1 MSLSR
6 LVSWMLSLLFLAGL
20 LGAGDLPASPPV
32 PDASDTGVVVGI
44 VRSAVDSTVLPGAAV
59 RVEGTGL
66 GASTRQDGTY
76 RIENVPAGSMTVT
89 ATFVGFSAQKRTV
102 QVTSAAETTVD
113 FYLSPSKQALDEVVV
128 TGALPTPTALQSRAR
143 SMVGGQPQGGY
154 RHPTERG
161 NPPAGLGNTE
171 SYDRIEENAFRRTQ
185 EAPLSTFSID
195 VDGASYT
202 NIRRFLQDGQA
213 PPVDA
218 VRIEEMINY
227 FAYNDAAP
235 EAGSDVPFAVTM
247 EGAPAP
253 WAPRH
258 TLLRIGLQGREIPE
272 TERPPTNLVF
282 LLDVSG
288 SMQSPDKL
296 PLLKRAFGLLVEQL
310 RPEDRVGIVVYA
322 GNSGVVLEPTPGDEK
337 DAILSAIQVLRA
349 GGSTAGEAGIRGAYR
364 LAEEHLDVEGIHRVV
379 LATDGDFN
387 IGPSSDAEMIR
398 LIEEKRESGVFL
410 TVLGFGT
417 GNLKDS
423 KMEQIANH
431 GNGSYHYVDS
441 IHEARRVLVEELG
454 GTLQTI
460 AKDVK
465 LQVEF
470 NPQRVG
476 AYRLIGYENRLLANE
491 DFADDRKDAG
501 ELGAGHHVTA
511 LYELVAPE
519 DADDLPSQGE
529 LKYQETRP
537 TPESRSPEWATLKLR
552 YKAPDADE
560 SRLIE
565 TTYVPD
571 RQEASVDHRFASAV
585 AAFGMILRDSEH
597 KGTATLADVR
607 ALAESGRGD
616 DPHGYRAEF
625 IRLVEAYRAMSGD
638 DPRASRE

>member
-1 MSLSR
+1 
-6 LVSWMLSLLFLAGL
+6 MLALLFCAGL
-20 LGAGDLPASPPV
+20 LGPADLLAPRPV
-32 PDASDTGVVVGI
+32 SNASDTGVVVGV

-59 RVEGTGL
+59 RVEGTGV

-76 RIENVPAGSMTVT
+76 RIENVPAGSVTVT
-89 ATFVGFSAQKRTV
+89 ASFVGFSAQKRTV
-102 QVTSAAETTVD
+102 EVTSDAETTVD
-113 FYLSPSKQALDEVVV
+113 FNLSPSKQALDEVAV
-128 TGALPTPTALQSRAR
+128 TGKQPASRSSVEFDVSLNLNASPR
-143 SMVGGQPQGGY
+143 
-154 RHPTERG
+154 
-161 NPPAGLGNTE
+161 NPPAELGNLPAQLGNTE
-171 SYDRIEENAFRRTQ
+171 SYDRIEENAFRRTR

-227 FAYNDAAP
+227 FSYDDPAP
-235 EAGSDVPFAVTM
+235 EAGSDIPFAVTM

-253 WAPRH
+253 WAPKH

-310 RPEDRVGIVVYA
+310 RPVDRVGIVVYA

-337 DAILSAIQVLRA
+337 DVILSAIQELRA
-349 GGSTAGEAGIRGAYR
+349 GGGTAGEAGIRGAYR
-364 LAEEHLDVEGIHRVV
+364 LAEEHLDAEGIHRVV

-410 TVLGFGT
+410 TVLGFGM

-431 GNGSYHYVDS
+431 GNGSYYYVDS

-476 AYRLIGYENRLLANE
+476 AYRLIGYENRLLASE
-491 DFADDRKDAG
+491 DFADDTKDAG

-511 LYELVAPE
+511 LYELVAPQ
-519 DADDLPSQGE
+519 DVDDLPSQGE

-571 RQEASVDHRFASAV
+571 SEEASVDHQFASAV
-585 AAFGMILRDSEH
+585 AVFGMLLRDSEH

>member
-1 MSLSR
+1 
-6 LVSWMLSLLFLAGL
+6 MLALLFCAGL
-20 LGAGDLPASPPV
+20 LGPADLLAPRPV
-32 PDASDTGVVVGI
+32 SNASDTGVVVGV

-59 RVEGTGL
+59 RVEGTGV

-76 RIENVPAGSMTVT
+76 RIENVPAGSVAVT
-89 ATFVGFSAQKRTV
+89 ESFVGFSAQKRTV
-102 QVTSAAETTVD
+102 EVTSDAETTVD
-113 FYLSPSKQALDEVVV
+113 FNLSPSKQALDEVAV
-128 TGALPTPTALQSRAR
+128 TGKQPASRSSVEFDVSLNLNASPR
-143 SMVGGQPQGGY
+143 
-154 RHPTERG
+154 
-161 NPPAGLGNTE
+161 NPPAELGNLPAQLGNTE
-171 SYDRIEENAFRRTQ
+171 SYDRIEENAFRRTR

-227 FAYNDAAP
+227 FSYDDPAP
-235 EAGSDVPFAVTM
+235 EAGSDIPFAVTM

-253 WAPRH
+253 WAPKH

-337 DAILSAIQVLRA
+337 DVILSAIQELRA
-349 GGSTAGEAGIRGAYR
+349 GGGTAGEAGIRGAYR
-364 LAEEHLDVEGIHRVV
+364 LAEEHLDAEGIHRVV

-398 LIEEKRESGVFL
+398 LIEEKRASGVFL

-431 GNGSYHYVDS
+431 GNGSYYYVDS

-476 AYRLIGYENRLLANE
+476 AYRLIGYENRLLASE
-491 DFADDRKDAG
+491 DFADDTKDAG

-511 LYELVAPE
+511 LYELVAPQ
-519 DADDLPSQGE
+519 DVDDLPSQGE

-571 RQEASVDHRFASAV
+571 SEEASVDHQFASAV
-585 AAFGMILRDSEH
+585 AVFGMLLRDSEH

-616 DPHGYRAEF
+616 DPHGHRAEF
-625 IRLVEAYRAMSGD
+625 IRLVEAYRAMAD
-638 DPRASRE
+638 DTPRAARE

>member
-1 MSLSR
+1 
-6 LVSWMLSLLFLAGL
+6 
-20 LGAGDLPASPPV
+20 
-32 PDASDTGVVVGI
+32 
-44 VRSAVDSTVLPGAAV
+44 
-59 RVEGTGL
+59 
-66 GASTRQDGTY
+66 
-76 RIENVPAGSMTVT
+76 
-89 ATFVGFSAQKRTV
+89 
-102 QVTSAAETTVD
+102 
-113 FYLSPSKQALDEVVV
+113 
-128 TGALPTPTALQSRAR
+128 
-143 SMVGGQPQGGY
+143 
-154 RHPTERG
+154 
-161 NPPAGLGNTE
+161 
-171 SYDRIEENAFRRTQ
+171 
-185 EAPLSTFSID
+185 
-195 VDGASYT
+195 
-202 NIRRFLQDGQA
+202 
-213 PPVDA
+213 
-218 VRIEEMINY
+218 
-227 FAYNDAAP
+227 
-235 EAGSDVPFAVTM
+235 
-247 EGAPAP
+247 
-253 WAPRH
+253 
-258 TLLRIGLQGREIPE
+258 
-272 TERPPTNLVF
+272 
-282 LLDVSG
+282 
-288 SMQSPDKL
+288 
-296 PLLKRAFGLLVEQL
+296 
-310 RPEDRVGIVVYA
+310 
-322 GNSGVVLEPTPGDEK
+322 VVLEPTPGDEK